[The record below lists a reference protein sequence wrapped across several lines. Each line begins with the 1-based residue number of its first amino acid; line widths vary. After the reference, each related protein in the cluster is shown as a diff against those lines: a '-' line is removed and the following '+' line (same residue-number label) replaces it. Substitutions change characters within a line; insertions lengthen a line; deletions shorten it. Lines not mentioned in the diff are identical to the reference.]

1 MHLPVSGA
9 QTIISRHLIPL
20 AERPPECKTFLVV
33 KMDGQKISGLK
44 IADSDQF
51 SATRRRPGF
60 LWLIILA
67 VASAAIVL
75 YLLQAGFLTSATNV
89 RTAGADWVYP
99 SQAITEFN
107 ASGYVVAQRKAS
119 VASKGTG
126 RIVYLG
132 VQEGSRLK
140 EGDVIARLDS
150 DDLKAEKAQ
159 LEAQLV
165 VARFDLTRAETE
177 LATAEANFRRLK
189 ELWGKKAASQVDLE
203 NAQDR
208 FLKAKAAIDSAKANI
223 KAVQASIQ
231 RESVL
236 IEYTIIRAPFD
247 GVVLTKD
254 ADIGEVVAPFGSAT
268 NAKAAVV
275 SMADLSSLMVQADVG
290 ESFLSK
296 VQIDQ
301 PCEIQLDAI
310 PQARFAGRVHMIV
323 PTADRMRGTVMV
335 KVRFEELDL
344 RILPE
349 MSAKA
354 AFLSRTLGPGE
365 NKPVLGVHR
374 DALVSKGGGQG
385 LFRVEKGQA
394 EWVPIKDPQ
403 FLGDYLMIGPEF
415 FGDYPMLA
423 PPVKHGDRIV
433 IKPPARL
440 KSGDRVEISE

>member
-1 MHLPVSGA
+1 
-9 QTIISRHLIPL
+9 
-20 AERPPECKTFLVV
+20 
-33 KMDGQKISGLK
+33 MDAQKISGLK
-44 IADSDQF
+44 IADSEQF
-51 SATRRRPGF
+51 SVTRRRSRIV
-60 LWLIILA
+60 WIIIIAAAAAA
-67 VASAAIVL
+67 VLL
-75 YLLQAGFLTSATNV
+75 YLFHAGLLTSATSV
-89 RTAGADWVYP
+89 RTAAADWVYP
-99 SQAITEFN
+99 SQVITQFN

-126 RIVYLG
+126 RIIYLG
-132 VQEGSRLK
+132 VQEGSRVK
-140 EGDVIARLDS
+140 EGDVIAMLDS

-159 LEAQLV
+159 FEAQLV
-165 VARFDLTRAETE
+165 VARFDLARAETE
-177 LATAEANFRRLK
+177 LVTAEANFKRLK
-189 ELWGKKAASQVDLE
+189 ELLGQKAASQAGLE
-203 NAQDR
+203 DAQDR
-208 FLKAKAAIDSAKANI
+208 YLKAKAAIDSAKANI
-223 KAVQASIQ
+223 KAVEASIR

-247 GVVLTKD
+247 GVILTKD
-254 ADIGEVVAPFGSAT
+254 ADVGEVVAPFGSAT

-310 PQARFAGRVHMIV
+310 PNTRFAGRVHMIV

-335 KVRFEELDL
+335 KVRFEELDP

-354 AFLSRTLGPGE
+354 AFLSRPLGEHE

-385 LFRVEKGQA
+385 LFRVEKGKA
-394 EWVPIKDPQ
+394 EWVPVSDPK
-403 FLGDYLMIGPEF
+403 FLGDYLMVES
-415 FGDYPMLA
+415 L
-423 PPVKHGDRIV
+423 VENGDRII
-433 IKPPARL
+433 IKPPSGI

>member
-1 MHLPVSGA
+1 
-9 QTIISRHLIPL
+9 
-20 AERPPECKTFLVV
+20 
-33 KMDGQKISGLK
+33 MDAQKISGLK
-44 IADSDQF
+44 IADSEQF
-51 SATRRRPGF
+51 SVTRRRSKTV
-60 LWLIILA
+60 WIIVIAATAAA
-67 VASAAIVL
+67 VLL
-75 YLLQAGFLTSATNV
+75 YLFHAGLLTSALSV
-89 RTAGADWVYP
+89 RTAAVNWVYP
-99 SQAITEFN
+99 SQVITQFN

-132 VQEGSRLK
+132 VREGSRVK
-140 EGDVIARLDS
+140 EGDVLAMLDS

-159 LEAQLV
+159 FEAQLV

-177 LATAEANFRRLK
+177 LLTAEANFKRLK
-189 ELWGKKAASQVDLE
+189 ELLGQKAASQAGLE
-203 NAQDR
+203 DAQDR
-208 FLKAKAAIDSAKANI
+208 YLKAKAAIDSAKASI
-223 KAVQASIQ
+223 KAAEASI
-231 RESVL
+231 RKESVL
-236 IEYTIIRAPFD
+236 IEYTVIRAPFD

-254 ADIGEVVAPFGSAT
+254 ADVGEVVAPFGSAT

-310 PQARFAGRVHMIV
+310 PNTRFAGRVHMIV

-335 KVRFEELDL
+335 KVRFEVLDP

-354 AFLSRTLGPGE
+354 AFLLRPLGEQE

-385 LFRVEKGQA
+385 LFRVEKGKA
-394 EWVPIKDPQ
+394 EWVPVSDPK
-403 FLGDYLMIGPEF
+403 FLGDYLMVES
-415 FGDYPMLA
+415 L
-423 PPVKHGDRIV
+423 VENGDRII
-433 IKPPARL
+433 IKPPSGIN
-440 KSGDRVEISE
+440 SGDRVEISE

>member
-1 MHLPVSGA
+1 
-9 QTIISRHLIPL
+9 
-20 AERPPECKTFLVV
+20 
-33 KMDGQKISGLK
+33 MDAQKISGLK
-44 IADSDQF
+44 IADSEQF
-51 SATRRRPGF
+51 SATRRRHGT
-60 LWLIILA
+60 LWIVIA
-67 VASAAIVL
+67 AAAAAIVL
-75 YLLQAGFLTSATNV
+75 YLFQAGLLTSATNV

-99 SQAITEFN
+99 SQVITQFN

-132 VQEGSRLK
+132 VQEGSRVK
-140 EGDVIARLDS
+140 EGEVIARLDS

-159 LEAQLV
+159 AEAQLV
-165 VARFDLTRAETE
+165 VAKFDLTRAETE
-177 LATAEANFRRLK
+177 LGTAEANFKRLK
-189 ELWGKKAASQVDLE
+189 ELWGKKAAAQVDLE

-208 FLKAKAAIDSAKANI
+208 FFKAKTAIDSAKANI
-223 KAVQASIQ
+223 NALQASVQ

-247 GVVLTKD
+247 GVILTKD
-254 ADIGEVVAPFGSAT
+254 ADVGEVVAPFGSAT

-290 ESFLSK
+290 ESFLSM
-296 VQIDQ
+296 VQSGQ

-310 PQARFAGRVHMIV
+310 PQSRFAGRVHMIV

-335 KVRFEELDL
+335 KVRFDELDP
-344 RILPE
+344 RVLPE

-354 AFLSRTLGPGE
+354 AFLSRTLGPDE

-374 DALVSKGGGQG
+374 DALVSQRGGQG

-415 FGDYPMLA
+415 FGDHLMPA

-440 KSGDRVEISE
+440 KPGDRVEISE

>member
-1 MHLPVSGA
+1 MDA
-9 QTIISRHLIPL
+9 TKISDLKISD
-20 AERPPECKTFLVV
+20 AER
-33 KMDGQKISGLK
+33 
-44 IADSDQF
+44 F
-51 SATRRRPGF
+51 SVSPRRPGI
-60 LWLIILA
+60 LWIVLITA
-67 VASAAIVL
+67 AAAAIVL
-75 YLLQAGFLTSATNV
+75 YLFKAGLLTSAASV
-89 RTAGADWVYP
+89 RTAAADWVYP
-99 SQAITEFN
+99 SQVITQFN

-126 RIVYLG
+126 RIVFLG

-150 DDLKAEKAQ
+150 DDLRAEKAQ

-165 VARFDLTRAETE
+165 VARFDLERAETE
-177 LATAEANFRRLK
+177 LVTSEANFRRLK
-189 ELWGKKAASQVDLE
+189 ELWGQKAASQVDLE
-203 NAQDR
+203 NARDR

-223 KAVQASIQ
+223 KAVEASIK

-290 ESFLSK
+290 EAFLSK

-301 PCEIQLDAI
+301 PCEIQLDAV
-310 PQARFAGRVHMIV
+310 PNTRFAGRVHMIV

-335 KVRFEELDL
+335 KVRFEELDP

-354 AFLSRTLGPGE
+354 AFLSRSLGPDE

-374 DALVSKGGGQG
+374 DALVSRNGGLG
-385 LFRVEKGQA
+385 LFRVDKGQA
-394 EWVPIKDPQ
+394 EWVPVENPQ
-403 FLGDYLMIGPEF
+403 FFGDYLM
-415 FGDYPMLA
+415 LA
-423 PPVKHGDRIV
+423 QGVNAGERVV
-433 IKPPARL
+433 IKPPNRL
-440 KSGDRVEISE
+440 KSGDRVEITQ

>member
-1 MHLPVSGA
+1 MSSG
-9 QTIISRHLIPL
+9 TDDFFI
-20 AERPPECKTFLVV
+20 FWWWW
-33 KMDGQKISGLK
+33 KMDAQKISSLK
-44 IADSDQF
+44 IADSEKF
-51 SATRRRPGF
+51 SVARRKPR
-60 LWLIILA
+60 LVWIIVIAAAA
-67 VASAAIVL
+67 VAILL
-75 YLLQAGFLTSATNV
+75 YLFRAGLLTSAMSV
-89 RTAGADWVYP
+89 RTAAADWVYP
-99 SQAITEFN
+99 SQVITQFN

-132 VQEGSRLK
+132 VQEGSRVK
-140 EGDVIARLDS
+140 EGDVLARLDS

-177 LATAEANFRRLK
+177 LVTAEANFKRLQG
-189 ELWGKKAASQVDLE
+189 LWGKKAAAQVDLE

-208 FLKAKAAIDSAKANI
+208 YLKAKTAIDSAKASI
-223 KAVQASIQ
+223 MAVQASIQ
-231 RESVL
+231 RQSVL
-236 IEYTIIRAPFD
+236 IEYAIIRAPFD

-275 SMADLSSLMVQADVG
+275 TMADLSSLMVQADVS

-296 VQIDQ
+296 VRVNQ

-310 PQARFAGRVHMIV
+310 PNTRFPGRVHMIV

-335 KVRFEELDL
+335 KVRFDELDP

-354 AFLSRTLGPGE
+354 AFLSRLLGESE

-394 EWVPIKDPQ
+394 EWVPVSDPK
-403 FLGDYLMIGPEF
+403 FLGDYLMVESPINN
-415 FGDYPMLA
+415 
-423 PPVKHGDRIV
+423 GDRIV
-433 IKPPARL
+433 IKPPSGL

>member
-1 MHLPVSGA
+1 
-9 QTIISRHLIPL
+9 
-20 AERPPECKTFLVV
+20 
-33 KMDGQKISGLK
+33 MDAQKISGLK
-44 IADSDQF
+44 IADSEQF
-51 SATRRRPGF
+51 SVTRRRPRT
-60 LWLIILA
+60 LLIIIAVGA
-67 VASAAIVL
+67 VAILL
-75 YLLQAGFLTSATNV
+75 YAYQTGLLTSATNV

-99 SQAITEFN
+99 SQVITEFN

-132 VQEGSRLK
+132 VQEGSRVK
-140 EGDVIARLDS
+140 EGDVLARLDS

-165 VARFDLTRAETE
+165 VAKFDLTRAETE
-177 LATAEANFRRLK
+177 LATAEANFKRLK
-189 ELWGKKAASQVDLE
+189 GLLGEKAVSQVDLE

-208 FLKAKAAIDSAKANI
+208 FLKGKAAIDSAKANI
-223 KAVQASIQ
+223 HAVQASIQ

-254 ADIGEVVAPFGSAT
+254 ADVGEVVAPFGSAT

-296 VQIDQ
+296 VEMDQ

-310 PQARFAGRVHMIV
+310 PHTRFAGRVHMIV

-335 KVRFEELDL
+335 KIRFEELDP

-354 AFLSRTLGPGE
+354 AFLSRALSPDE

-374 DALVSKGGGQG
+374 DALVSQSNGQG
-385 LFRVEKGQA
+385 LFRVEKGRA
-394 EWVPIKDPQ
+394 AWISIKAPR

-415 FGDYPMLA
+415 FGDDLVLA

-433 IKPPARL
+433 IKPPKRL
-440 KSGDRVEISE
+440 KSDDRVQISE

>member
-1 MHLPVSGA
+1 
-9 QTIISRHLIPL
+9 
-20 AERPPECKTFLVV
+20 
-33 KMDGQKISGLK
+33 MDAQKISGLK
-44 IADSDQF
+44 IADSEQF
-51 SATRRRPGF
+51 SVTRRRSRTV
-60 LWLIILA
+60 WIIVIAAAAAA
-67 VASAAIVL
+67 VLV
-75 YLLQAGFLTSATNV
+75 YLFHAGLLTSATSV
-89 RTAGADWVYP
+89 RTAAADWVYP
-99 SQAITEFN
+99 SQVITQFN

-126 RIVYLG
+126 RIIYLG
-132 VQEGSRLK
+132 VQEGSRVK
-140 EGDVIARLDS
+140 EGDVLAMLDS

-159 LEAQLV
+159 FEAQLV
-165 VARFDLTRAETE
+165 VARFDLARAETE
-177 LATAEANFRRLK
+177 LVTAEANFKRLK
-189 ELWGKKAASQVDLE
+189 ELLGQKAASQAGWED
-203 NAQDR
+203 AQDR
-208 FLKAKAAIDSAKANI
+208 YLKAKAAIDSAKANI
-223 KAVQASIQ
+223 KAVEASIR

-247 GVVLTKD
+247 GVILTKD
-254 ADIGEVVAPFGSAT
+254 ADVGEVVAPFGSAT

-310 PQARFAGRVHMIV
+310 PNTRFAGRVHMIV

-335 KVRFEELDL
+335 KVRFEELDP

-354 AFLSRTLGPGE
+354 AFLSRPLGEHE

-385 LFRVEKGQA
+385 LFRVEKGKA
-394 EWVPIKDPQ
+394 EWVPVSDPK
-403 FLGDYLMIGPEF
+403 FLGDYLMVES
-415 FGDYPMLA
+415 L
-423 PPVKHGDRIV
+423 VENGDRII
-433 IKPPARL
+433 IKPPSGI

>member
-9 QTIISRHLIPL
+9 QTIMLGYLIPL
-20 AERPPECKTFLVV
+20 AEWPPECKTFLVV
-33 KMDGQKISGLK
+33 KMDAQKISGLK
-44 IADSDQF
+44 IADSEQF
-51 SATRRRPGF
+51 SATRRRPGI
-60 LWLIILA
+60 LWIIIIA
-67 VASAAIVL
+67 VAAAAIVL
-75 YLLQAGFLTSATNV
+75 YLFQAGFLTSAANV

-99 SQAITEFN
+99 SQVITQFN

-254 ADIGEVVAPFGSAT
+254 ADVGEVVAPFGSAT

-310 PQARFAGRVHMIV
+310 PQSRFAGRVHMIV

-374 DALVSKGGGQG
+374 DALVSRGGGQG

-415 FGDYPMLA
+415 FGDYLMDA

-433 IKPPARL
+433 IKPPTRL

>member
-1 MHLPVSGA
+1 
-9 QTIISRHLIPL
+9 
-20 AERPPECKTFLVV
+20 
-33 KMDGQKISGLK
+33 MDAQKISGLK
-44 IADSDQF
+44 IADSEQF
-51 SATRRRPGF
+51 SVTGRRSRTV
-60 LWLIILA
+60 WIIVIAAAA
-67 VASAAIVL
+67 VAILL
-75 YLLQAGFLTSATNV
+75 YLFRAGLLTSATNV
-89 RTAGADWVYP
+89 RTAAADWVYP
-99 SQAITEFN
+99 SQVITQFN

-132 VQEGSRLK
+132 VQEGSRVK
-140 EGDVIARLDS
+140 EGDVLAMLDS

-159 LEAQLV
+159 FEAQLV

-177 LATAEANFRRLK
+177 LLTAEANFKRLK
-189 ELWGKKAASQVDLE
+189 ELLGQKAASQAGLE
-203 NAQDR
+203 DAQDR
-208 FLKAKAAIDSAKANI
+208 YLKAKAAIDSAKASI
-223 KAVQASIQ
+223 KAAEASI
-231 RESVL
+231 RKESVL

-254 ADIGEVVAPFGSAT
+254 ADVGEVVAPFGSAT

-310 PQARFAGRVHMIV
+310 PNTRFAGRVHMIV

-335 KVRFEELDL
+335 KVRFEELDP

-354 AFLSRTLGPGE
+354 AFLSRPLGEQE

-374 DALVSKGGGQG
+374 DALVSRGGGQG
-385 LFRVEKGQA
+385 LFRVEKGKA
-394 EWVPIKDPQ
+394 EWVPVSDPK
-403 FLGDYLMIGPEF
+403 FLGDYLMVES
-415 FGDYPMLA
+415 L
-423 PPVKHGDRIV
+423 VENGDRII
-433 IKPPARL
+433 IKPPSGI

>member
-1 MHLPVSGA
+1 
-9 QTIISRHLIPL
+9 
-20 AERPPECKTFLVV
+20 
-33 KMDGQKISGLK
+33 MDAQKISGLK
-44 IADSDQF
+44 IADSEQF
-51 SATRRRPGF
+51 SVARRRPWT
-60 LWLIILA
+60 LWIVIA
-67 VASAAIVL
+67 AAAAAIVL
-75 YLLQAGFLTSATNV
+75 YLFQAGLLTSATNV

-99 SQAITEFN
+99 SQVITQFN

-132 VQEGSRLK
+132 VQEGSCVK

-159 LEAQLV
+159 AEAQLV
-165 VARFDLTRAETE
+165 VAKFDLTRAETE
-177 LATAEANFRRLK
+177 LGTAEANFRRLK
-189 ELWGKKAASQVDLE
+189 ELWGKKAAAQVDLE
-203 NAQDR
+203 NSQDR
-208 FLKAKAAIDSAKANI
+208 FLKAKAAIDSARANI
-223 KAVQASIQ
+223 KALEASVQ

-247 GVVLTKD
+247 GVILTKD
-254 ADIGEVVAPFGSAT
+254 ADVGEVVAPFGSAT

-290 ESFLSK
+290 ESFLGM
-296 VQIDQ
+296 VQSGQ

-335 KVRFEELDL
+335 KVRFEELDP

-354 AFLSRTLGPGE
+354 AFLSRTLGPDE

-374 DALVSKGGGQG
+374 DALVSQRGGQG
-385 LFRVEKGQA
+385 FFRVEKGQA
-394 EWVPIKDPQ
+394 EWVPIKNPQ

-415 FGDYPMLA
+415 FGDNPMPA
-423 PPVKHGDRIV
+423 APVKHGDRIV

-440 KSGDRVEISE
+440 KPGDRVEISE

>member
-1 MHLPVSGA
+1 
-9 QTIISRHLIPL
+9 
-20 AERPPECKTFLVV
+20 
-33 KMDGQKISGLK
+33 MDAQKISSLK
-44 IADSDQF
+44 IADSGQF
-51 SATRRRPGF
+51 PVTSRKSR
-60 LWLIILA
+60 WVWIIVIA
-67 VASAAIVL
+67 AASAVILL
-75 YLLQAGFLTSATNV
+75 YLSRAGFLSSATNV
-89 RTAGADWVYP
+89 RTAAADWVYP
-99 SQAITEFN
+99 SQVITQFN

-132 VQEGSRLK
+132 VQEGSRVK
-140 EGDVIARLDS
+140 EGDVLAMLDS

-165 VARFDLTRAETE
+165 VARFDLARAETE
-177 LATAEANFRRLK
+177 LLTVEANYKRLQG
-189 ELWGKKAASQVDLE
+189 LWGKKAASQVDLE
-203 NAQDR
+203 NGQDR
-208 FLKAKAAIDSAKANI
+208 YLKAKAAIDSAKASI
-223 KAVQASIQ
+223 KAVEASIR

-275 SMADLSSLMVQADVG
+275 TMADLSSLMVQADVS

-296 VQIDQ
+296 VRTNQ

-310 PQARFAGRVHMIV
+310 PNTRFPGLVHMIV

-335 KVRFEELDL
+335 KIRFEELDP

-354 AFLSRTLGPGE
+354 AFLSRPLTE
-365 NKPVLGVHR
+365 SEDKPILGVHR

-394 EWVPIKDPQ
+394 EWVSVNDPK
-403 FLGDYLMIGPEF
+403 FLGDYLMVE
-415 FGDYPMLA
+415 
-423 PPVKHGDRIV
+423 PPIRNGDRIV
-433 IKPPARL
+433 VKPPSGL

>member
-1 MHLPVSGA
+1 
-9 QTIISRHLIPL
+9 
-20 AERPPECKTFLVV
+20 
-33 KMDGQKISGLK
+33 MDAQKISGLK
-44 IADSDQF
+44 IADSEQF
-51 SATRRRPGF
+51 SAARRRPWT
-60 LWLIILA
+60 LWIVIA
-67 VASAAIVL
+67 AAAAAILL
-75 YLLQAGFLTSATNV
+75 YLFQAGLLTSATNV

-99 SQAITEFN
+99 SQVITQFN

-132 VQEGSRLK
+132 VQEGSRVK

-150 DDLKAEKAQ
+150 DDLRAEKAQ
-159 LEAQLV
+159 AEAQLV
-165 VARFDLTRAETE
+165 VAKFDLTRAETE
-177 LATAEANFRRLK
+177 LGTAEANFRRLK
-189 ELWGKKAASQVDLE
+189 ELWGKKAAAQVDLE

-208 FLKAKAAIDSAKANI
+208 FLKAKAAIDSARANI
-223 KAVQASIQ
+223 KALEASVQ

-247 GVVLTKD
+247 GVILTKD
-254 ADIGEVVAPFGSAT
+254 ADVGEVVAPFGSAT

-290 ESFLSK
+290 ESFLSM
-296 VQIDQ
+296 VQSDQ

-310 PQARFAGRVHMIV
+310 PQVRFPGRVHMIV

-335 KVRFEELDL
+335 KVRFDELDP
-344 RILPE
+344 RVLPE

-354 AFLSRTLGPGE
+354 AFLSRSLGPDE

-374 DALVSKGGGQG
+374 NALVSQRGGQG

-394 EWVPIKDPQ
+394 EWVPIKNPQ

-415 FGDYPMLA
+415 FGDHLMQA

-440 KSGDRVEISE
+440 KPGDRVEISE

>member
-1 MHLPVSGA
+1 
-9 QTIISRHLIPL
+9 
-20 AERPPECKTFLVV
+20 
-33 KMDGQKISGLK
+33 MDAQKISGLK
-44 IADSDQF
+44 IADSEQF
-51 SATRRRPGF
+51 SVTGRRSRTV
-60 LWLIILA
+60 WIIVIAAAAA
-67 VASAAIVL
+67 VLL
-75 YLLQAGFLTSATNV
+75 YLFRAGLLTSATNV
-89 RTAGADWVYP
+89 RTAAADWVYP
-99 SQAITEFN
+99 SQVITQFN

-126 RIVYLG
+126 RIVYLA
-132 VQEGSRLK
+132 VQEGSSVK
-140 EGDVIARLDS
+140 EGDVLAMLDS

-159 LEAQLV
+159 FEAQLV

-177 LATAEANFRRLK
+177 LLTAEANFKRLK
-189 ELWGKKAASQVDLE
+189 ELLGQKAASQAGLE
-203 NAQDR
+203 DAQDR
-208 FLKAKAAIDSAKANI
+208 YLKAKAAIDSAKASI
-223 KAVQASIQ
+223 KAAEASI
-231 RESVL
+231 RKESVL
-236 IEYTIIRAPFD
+236 IEYTVIRAPFD

-254 ADIGEVVAPFGSAT
+254 ADVGEVVAPFGSAT

-310 PQARFAGRVHMIV
+310 PNTRFAGRVHMIV

-335 KVRFEELDL
+335 KVRFEVLDP

-354 AFLSRTLGPGE
+354 AFLLRPLGEQE

-385 LFRVEKGQA
+385 LFRVEKGKA
-394 EWVPIKDPQ
+394 EWVPVSDPK
-403 FLGDYLMIGPEF
+403 FLGDYLMVES
-415 FGDYPMLA
+415 L
-423 PPVKHGDRIV
+423 VENGDRIV
-433 IKPPARL
+433 IKPPSGI

>member
-1 MHLPVSGA
+1 
-9 QTIISRHLIPL
+9 
-20 AERPPECKTFLVV
+20 
-33 KMDGQKISGLK
+33 MDAQKISGLK
-44 IADSDQF
+44 IADSEQF
-51 SATRRRPGF
+51 SVARRKLGT
-60 LWLIILA
+60 LWIIIA
-67 VASAAIVL
+67 ASAAGVVL
-75 YLLQAGFLTSATNV
+75 YLFQAGLLTSATNV

-99 SQAITEFN
+99 SQVITQFN

-132 VQEGSRLK
+132 VQEGSRVK
-140 EGDVIARLDS
+140 EGEVIARLDS

-159 LEAQLV
+159 AEAQLV
-165 VARFDLTRAETE
+165 VAKFDLTRAETE
-177 LATAEANFRRLK
+177 LGTAEANFKRLK
-189 ELWGKKAASQVDLE
+189 ELWGKKAAAQVDLE

-208 FLKAKAAIDSAKANI
+208 FFKAKTAIDSAKANI
-223 KAVQASIQ
+223 NALQASVQ

-247 GVVLTKD
+247 GVILTKD
-254 ADIGEVVAPFGSAT
+254 ADVGEVVAPFGSAT

-290 ESFLSK
+290 ESFLSM
-296 VQIDQ
+296 VQSGQ

-310 PQARFAGRVHMIV
+310 PQSRFAGRVHMIV

-335 KVRFEELDL
+335 KVRFDELDP
-344 RILPE
+344 RVLPE

-354 AFLSRTLGPGE
+354 AFLSRTLGPDE

-374 DALVSKGGGQG
+374 DALVSQRGGQG

-415 FGDYPMLA
+415 FGDHLMPA

-440 KSGDRVEISE
+440 KPGDRVEISE